1 MHALNLHNGHFFR
14 QIFRRKIWNFIYGV
28 VVEHHGTTLSR
39 EIEVGLKRKYL
50 NLFLFRYRWS
60 VNENSK

>member
-1 MHALNLHNGHFFR
+1 MV
-14 QIFRRKIWNFIYGV
+14 WYGM
-28 VVEHHGTTLSR
+28 VVEHHGTTLSQ

-50 NLFLFRYRWS
+50 NLFISRYRWS

>member
-1 MHALNLHNGHFFR
+1 MTATFSGKYFDG
-14 QIFRRKIWNFIYGV
+14 KYGILWYGM
-28 VVEHHGTTLSR
+28 VVEHHGTTLSQ